1 MCVHN
6 TNLEKDE
13 KCCWCYRQ
21 EAVSRATGGTEDKRE
36 VFSR

>member
-6 TNLEKDE
+6 SNLESDE

-21 EAVSRATGGTEDKRE
+21 EAVERAQGGRDRE